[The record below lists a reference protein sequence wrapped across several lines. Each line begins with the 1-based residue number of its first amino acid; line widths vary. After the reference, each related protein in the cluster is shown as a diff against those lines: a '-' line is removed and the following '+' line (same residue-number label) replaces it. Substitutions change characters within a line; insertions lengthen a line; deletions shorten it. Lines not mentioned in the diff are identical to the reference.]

1 LRLAAGSNALLAPS
15 PLLIPKACKN
25 EAELAGMME
34 AHMQDGAALA
44 NFFAWLER
52 TVIAE
57 KTTVDELLISQQL
70 RAFRSAQPG
79 MMDLSFPSI
88 VGVGSNGAIIH
99 YNCELAT
106 TPGTLDGSQ
115 MLLIDSG
122 GQYTTGT
129 TDVTR
134 TVHLGTPTTWQR
146 QCFTRVLK
154 GHIGLDTATF
164 PEGTPG
170 PALDAFARRALWEV
184 GLDYPHGTG
193 HGVGAALNVHE
204 GPMSISTKY
213 ANTVGLKEGMIVSNE
228 PGFYEV
234 GSFGVRI
241 ENLLVIKPKPT
252 PHTFNDKL
260 YLSFEQLT
268 HVPIQASL
276 IDSSLLT
283 DAEVAWLDG
292 YHERVWERISPRL
305 DPASEGAAW
314 LRKATRPLAEHC
326 TR

>member
-1 LRLAAGSNALLAPS
+1 
-15 PLLIPKACKN
+15 
-25 EAELAGMME
+25 
-34 AHMQDGAALA
+34 
-44 NFFAWLER
+44 
-52 TVIAE
+52 
-57 KTTVDELLISQQL
+57 
-70 RAFRSAQPG
+70 
-79 MMDLSFPSI
+79 
-88 VGVGSNGAIIH
+88 
-99 YNCELAT
+99 
-106 TPGTLDGSQ
+106 
-115 MLLIDSG
+115 
-122 GQYTTGT
+122 
-129 TDVTR
+129 
-134 TVHLGTPTTWQR
+134 
-146 QCFTRVLK
+146 
-154 GHIGLDTATF
+154 
-164 PEGTPG
+164 
-170 PALDAFARRALWEV
+170 
-184 GLDYPHGTG
+184 
-193 HGVGAALNVHE
+193 
-204 GPMSISTKY
+204 MSISTKY